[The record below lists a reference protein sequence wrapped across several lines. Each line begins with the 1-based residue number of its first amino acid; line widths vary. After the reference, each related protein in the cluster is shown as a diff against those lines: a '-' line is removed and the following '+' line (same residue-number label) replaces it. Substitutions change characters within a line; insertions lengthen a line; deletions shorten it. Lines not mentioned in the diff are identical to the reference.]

1 MTRLNARDAGA
12 RAARLASA
20 EVAATDFSEA
30 LSRGLRVLTA
40 FDQRRQRMT
49 LAEVAAAV
57 SLPRATAR
65 RALLTLVHLGYVS
78 VEDRT
83 YQLTPRVLELATGY
97 LLANPLSVIVQPAC
111 ERICAQAGAS
121 CTVAVLDRGDAVM
134 IARAVPRNPL
144 FLGTGVGYR
153 VPALHSALGRVL
165 LAGLDDTEREAFLDS
180 VPAVQLTPQ
189 TVTDKA
195 ELRTLIEKVRSD
207 GFAYVDREAETGFH
221 SVAVPLQRWDG
232 RPVAAINIGTHV
244 DRVDRTEMLGPMLAT
259 LRTASADLR
268 RQLI

>member
-1 MTRLNARDAGA
+1 MTRLNPRDARA
-12 RAARLASA
+12 RADRLASGEVTAA
-20 EVAATDFSEA
+20 EFSEA
-30 LSRGLRVLTA
+30 LSRGLRILTA

-65 RALLTLVHLGYVS
+65 RALMTLVHLGYVS
-78 VEDRT
+78 VEDRV
-83 YQLTPRVLELATGY
+83 YQLTPHVLELATAY

-121 CTVAVLDRGDAVM
+121 CTVAVLDGADAVM
-134 IARAVPRNPL
+134 IARAVPKNPL
-144 FLGTGVGYR
+144 YLGTGVGYR

-165 LAGLDDTEREAFLDS
+165 LACLGDEQREAFLGS
-180 VPAVQLTPQ
+180 VEPVQVTPQ
-189 TVTDKA
+189 TVTGKA

-207 GFAYVDREAETGFH
+207 GFAYVDREAESGFH

-232 RPVAAINIGTHV
+232 RAVAAINIGAHV
-244 DRVDRTEMLGPMLAT
+244 DRVSRATMLGPMLAT
-259 LRTASADLR
+259 LRAASAGLR